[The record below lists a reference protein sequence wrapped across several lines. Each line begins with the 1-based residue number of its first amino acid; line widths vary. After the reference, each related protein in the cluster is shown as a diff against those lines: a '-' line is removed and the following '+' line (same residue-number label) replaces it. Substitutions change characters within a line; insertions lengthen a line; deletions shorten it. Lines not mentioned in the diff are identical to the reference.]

1 MVRSGRKKASGLV
14 TAVLLLGGCAG
25 PSASPWRTAAPAPPI
40 EGPQQAVFC
49 YKTLA
54 DVACYFEPDRTVPG
68 QLVAVYPRA
77 VGDPWSTAS
86 WRRPAA
92 PEATE
97 GSAPPARSGPEP
109 GLAP

>member
-1 MVRSGRKKASGLV
+1 MVRLGRKKASGLV

-54 DVACYFEPDRTVPG
+54 DVVDAHQFQG
-68 QLVAVYPRA
+68 QNGHGYNA
-77 VGDPWSTAS
+77 
-86 WRRPAA
+86 RRPQFHKRL
-92 PEATE
+92 PCL
-97 GSAPPARSGPEP
+97 PCRSS
-109 GLAP
+109 